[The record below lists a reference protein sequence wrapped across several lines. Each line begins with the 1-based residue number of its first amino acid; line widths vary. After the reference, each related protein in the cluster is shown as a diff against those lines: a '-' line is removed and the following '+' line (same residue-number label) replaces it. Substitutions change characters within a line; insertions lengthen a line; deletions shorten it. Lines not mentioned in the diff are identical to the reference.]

1 MRLIMSLA
9 DKDGDMLYTEEKQDL
24 KVTVAQIMSTLLQNS
39 HLN

>member
-1 MRLIMSLA
+1 MSLA